1 MKGLLSVVTLAY
13 TAKTHMITIS
23 TPQGKQ
29 VEIVLERELCQPV
42 DTGEHVRAYC
52 HLHGSDHQ
60 RSLSINKMTGWGHCF
75 NAACQATVLVA
86 EWNRPVAQRLLHL
99 YYKGLTSA
107 ALPSYQAPHLPS
119 THRPSVVQPL
129 LLPLPKTIPAWQQQE
144 LHILQALDEQMRWA
158 LAHSPRAQLYLHE
171 RGIPRNT
178 ALEAGVGYMTPALLN
193 RPEMRK
199 EREVV
204 RRWVDRLL
212 FPLNSPFGRGYIGRS
227 LWHWQ
232 PGMNETIHKAL
243 LERPGSPK
251 RWIKTNPAGWF
262 GVELEQLPDTIML
275 VEGAFDRLTLVAAGL
290 PASQIVALVGTA
302 LQVEWLPVQVKTV
315 VLALDGD
322 DGGKEATSRLADQL
336 AQAGLRVQVCPSG
349 QTTWG
354 KDWNELW
361 QHLGHQSLAPVF
373 EVLSESRSA

>member
-1 MKGLLSVVTLAY
+1 MKDFLSEVTLAK
-13 TAKTHMITIS
+13 TAKTPMITIS

-29 VEIVLERELCQPV
+29 IEIVLASELCQPV
-42 DTGEHVRAYC
+42 DMGAHVQAYC

-60 RSLSINKMTGWGHCF
+60 RSLSIKKMTGWGHCF
-75 NAACQATVLVA
+75 NTACQATVLVA
-86 EWNRPVAQRLLHL
+86 EWNRPVAQRLLHV
-99 YYKGLTSA
+99 YYQGLTSA

-119 THRPSVVQPL
+119 RPRPYVVQPL
-129 LLPLPKTIPAWQQQE
+129 LLPLPKTIPAWQKQE
-144 LHILQALDEQMRWA
+144 LHILCALDGQMRWA
-158 LAHSPRAQLYLHE
+158 LAHSQRAQLYLRE
-171 RGIPRNT
+171 RGIPLNS
-178 ALEAGVGYMTPALLN
+178 ALEAGVRYMPSALLD

-199 EREVV
+199 EREVL

-227 LWHWQ
+227 LWPWQ
-232 PGMNETIHKAL
+232 PGMDETIHKAL

-262 GVELEQLPDTIML
+262 GVECEQLPDTIFL

-290 PASQIVALVGTA
+290 PAPEIVALAGTA
-302 LQVEWLPVQVKTV
+302 MQVEWLPVQVKTV

-322 DGGKEATSRLADQL
+322 DGGKEASSRLADQL
-336 AQAGLRVQVCPSG
+336 AQAGLCVQVCQFG
-349 QTTWG
+349 EDTLG

-361 QHLGHQSLAPVF
+361 QHLGQQSLAPVF
-373 EVLSESRSA
+373 EALSETLSA

>member
-1 MKGLLSVVTLAY
+1 
-13 TAKTHMITIS
+13 MITIT

-29 VEIVLERELCQPV
+29 VEIVLEHELCQPM
-42 DTGEHVRAYC
+42 DMGEHVRAYC

-99 YYKGLTSA
+99 YYQGLTST
-107 ALPSYQAPHLPS
+107 ALPSYQPPHPQSWHKPS
-119 THRPSVVQPL
+119 IVQPL
-129 LLPLPKTIPAWQQQE
+129 LLPLPKAIPAWQQEE
-144 LHILQALDEQMRWA
+144 LHTLQALDRQMRWA
-158 LAHSPRAQLYLHE
+158 LAQSRRAQMYLHE
-171 RGIPRNT
+171 RSIPLKT
-178 ALEAGVGYMTPALLN
+178 ALEAGVGYVPLALLE
-193 RPEMRK
+193 RQEMRK
-199 EREVV
+199 EHEVL
-204 RRWVDRLL
+204 RRWVDRLI

-227 LWHWQ
+227 LWHWK

-251 RWIKTNPAGWF
+251 RWIKTYPAGWF
-262 GVELEQLPDTIML
+262 GVELEQLLDTIML
-275 VEGAFDRLTLVAAGL
+275 VEGAFDRLTLLAAGL

-302 LQVEWLPVQVKTV
+302 LQVEWLPAQVKTV

-322 DGGKEATSRLADQL
+322 DGGKEASGRLADQI
-336 AQAGLRVQVCPSG
+336 AQAGLRVQVCPLR

-361 QHLGHQSLAPVF
+361 QHLGKQSLTPVF
-373 EVLSESRSA
+373 EALSETRSA

>member
-1 MKGLLSVVTLAY
+1 
-13 TAKTHMITIS
+13 MITII
-23 TPQGKQ
+23 TPQGKHI
-29 VEIVLERELCQPV
+29 EIVLERELCQPV
-42 DTGEHVRAYC
+42 VMGEHVRAFC

-60 RSLSINKMTGWGHCF
+60 RSLSIKKMTGWGHCF

-86 EWNRPVAQRLLHL
+86 EWNRPLAQRLLHM
-99 YYKGLTSA
+99 YYPGLTSA
-107 ALPSYQAPHLPS
+107 ALPSYQSPHLPS
-119 THRPSVVQPL
+119 TSHRPFVVQPL
-129 LLPLPKTIPAWQQQE
+129 LLPLPKAIPAWQQQE
-144 LHILQALDEQMRWA
+144 LHILRALDEQIRWA
-158 LAHSPRAQLYLHE
+158 LAHSQRAQLYLHE
-171 RGIPRNT
+171 RGIPLKT
-178 ALEAGVGYMTPALLN
+178 ALEAGVGYLPSTLFN
-193 RPEMRK
+193 RAEMRK
-199 EREVV
+199 EREVL

-212 FPLNSPFGRGYIGRS
+212 FPLNSPYGRGYIGRS

-275 VEGAFDRLTLVAAGL
+275 VEGAFDRLTLVAAGV

-302 LQVEWLPVQVKTV
+302 LQVEWLPAQVKTV

-322 DGGKEATSRLADQL
+322 AGGKEATSRLADQL

>member
-1 MKGLLSVVTLAY
+1 
-13 TAKTHMITIS
+13 MITIS

-86 EWNRPVAQRLLHL
+86 EWNRPVAQRLLHV
-99 YYKGLTSA
+99 YYQGLTSA
-107 ALPSYQAPHLPS
+107 ALPSYQGPHLPS
-119 THRPSVVQPL
+119 RPRPYVVQPL
-129 LLPLPKTIPAWQQQE
+129 LLPLPKAIPAWQQEE
-144 LHILQALDEQMRWA
+144 LHILKALDGQMRWA
-158 LAHSPRAQLYLHE
+158 LAHSQRAQMYLRG
-171 RGIPRNT
+171 RGIPLET
-178 ALEAGVGYMTPALLN
+178 ARASGVGYVPSALLD

-199 EREVV
+199 ARELL

-212 FPLNSPFGRGYIGRS
+212 FPLNSPYGRGYIGRS

-262 GVELEQLPDTIML
+262 GVEFEQLPDTIML
-275 VEGAFDRLTLVAAGL
+275 VEGAFDRLTLLAAGL
-290 PASQIVALVGTA
+290 PAPQIVALVGTA
-302 LQVEWLPVQVKTV
+302 VQVEWLPAQVKTV

-322 DGGKEATSRLADQL
+322 DGGTEASSRLADQL
-336 AQAGLRVQVCPSG
+336 TQAGLRVQVCSMG
-349 QTTWG
+349 QNTWG

-361 QHLGHQSLAPVF
+361 QHLGQQSLAPVF
-373 EVLSESRSA
+373 EALSETRSA

>member
-1 MKGLLSVVTLAY
+1 
-13 TAKTHMITIS
+13 MITII
-23 TPQGKQ
+23 THQGKQ

-42 DTGEHVRAYC
+42 DMGAHVRAYC

-60 RSLSINKMTGWGHCF
+60 RSLSITKMTGWGYCF

-86 EWNRPVAQRLLHL
+86 EWNRPVAQHYLHV
-99 YYKGLTSA
+99 YYQGLTSA

-119 THRPSVVQPL
+119 TSHRPFVVQPL
-129 LLPLPKTIPAWQQQE
+129 LLPLPKAIPAWQQEE
-144 LHILQALDEQMRWA
+144 LHTLRALDEQMRWT
-158 LAHSPRAQLYLHE
+158 LAHSQRAQLYLHE
-171 RGIPRNT
+171 RGIPLLT
-178 ALEAGVGYMTPALLN
+178 ALEAGVGYVPSVLLR
-193 RPEMRK
+193 RPELRK
-199 EREVV
+199 KRGLL

-227 LWHWQ
+227 LWHWK

-243 LERPGSPK
+243 LERSGSPK

-262 GVELEQLPDTIML
+262 GVECEQIPDTIML
-275 VEGAFDRLTLVAAGL
+275 VEGAFDRLTLLAAGL
-290 PASQIVALVGTA
+290 PAPQIVALVGTA
-302 LQVEWLPVQVKTV
+302 LQVEWLPAQVKTV

-322 DGGKEATSRLADQL
+322 DGGNEASHRLADQL
-336 AQAGLRVQVCPSG
+336 TQAGLRVQVCHLG

-361 QHLGHQSLAPVF
+361 QHLGKQSLAPVF
-373 EVLSESRSA
+373 EALSESRSA